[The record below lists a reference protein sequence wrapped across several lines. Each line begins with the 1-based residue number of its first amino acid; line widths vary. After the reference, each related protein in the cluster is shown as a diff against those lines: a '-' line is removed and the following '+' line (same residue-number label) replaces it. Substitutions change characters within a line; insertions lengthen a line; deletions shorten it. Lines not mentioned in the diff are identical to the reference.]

1 MRNIILQ
8 GNVLERLK
16 DMEAGRVH
24 CMITSPPY
32 YGVRNYGTQ
41 PQIWKP
47 EGYTACGEHEF
58 YEGEKKHNLGGCS
71 SKSTLR
77 DTPGQKAKENWAK
90 GVSCEHEFDNSISVK
105 DKAQKDFSKS
115 GLKNDGRPEEKRIAT
130 LINSKYHTCEH
141 EFEEKTNQLA
151 EGKIGA
157 KTTLDYG
164 NAKNNNNSYA
174 TKKKEYVSGFC
185 LKCGAWKGELG
196 LEPTPELYIEHVV
209 QIFREIKRV
218 LRKDGTAW
226 LNLGDSYW
234 GSGNA
239 SGHTEETENFGL
251 KTDSYG
257 TTKGHTTKKHT
268 ILKPKDL
275 IGIPWRVAIALQQDG
290 WWLRSDIIWSKKNPM
305 PESVTDRPTKAHEYI
320 FLLTKS
326 QKYYYDAEAIREE
339 PASGPSDLK
348 KMYEQK
354 DRIGGKTLN
363 ADDPLYKANM
373 STNIGQKRGVGDP
386 SGRNKRSVWE
396 VTTTPFAEAHFA
408 TFPQKLI
415 EPCILA
421 GTSERGVCAE
431 CGKPYERILEKV
443 SKRDFL
449 KDADKQYRSRAT
461 EHQITPKDQPNRGSV
476 DRVTSVNEDT
486 EQKMRMYNSK
496 YNEAETGQQLNAF
509 MREQTIVAE
518 RDESRIEAEELYPGD
533 PLMQKKYINYIHEHG
548 QLRKTKTIG
557 WKKTCKCETDKVK
570 PAIVLDPFFG
580 AGTTGLVALRSGRNF
595 IGIELNENY
604 IKIAEKRL
612 APFMLNLFD
621 QPEEEAA

>member
-8 GNVLERLK
+8 GNVLSRLH
-16 DMEAGRVH
+16 DMETGTVH

-32 YGVRNYGTQ
+32 YGLRAYGSD

-47 EGYTACGEHEF
+47 ERCTACDEYEF
-58 YEGEKKHNLGGCS
+58 YEEKKKHNLGGCS

-90 GVSCEHEFDNSISVK
+90 GVSCMHEFTINAQPRRIRNEADIVDQNSIQAK
-105 DKAQKDFSKS
+105 SKTMS
-115 GLKNDGRPEEKRIAT
+115 AAAFNAT
-130 LINSKYHTCEH
+130 GS
-141 EFEEKTNQLA
+141 
-151 EGKIGA
+151 
-157 KTTLDYG
+157 
-164 NAKNNNNSYA
+164 S
-174 TKKKEYVSGFC
+174 FC
-185 LKCGAWKGELG
+185 IKCGAWKGELG
-196 LEPTPELYIEHVV
+196 LEPTPELYIEHLV

-234 GSGNA
+234 GSWGNYGGQNRGDGKQREIINGSQA
-239 SGHTEETENFGL
+239 PNPAYNGL
-251 KTDSYG
+251 EDFIPPTA
-257 TTKGHTTKKHT
+257 TKHNY
-268 ILKPKDL
+268 LKPKDL
-275 IGIPWRVAIALQQDG
+275 IGIPWRVALALQQDG

-305 PESVTDRPTKAHEYI
+305 PESVTDRPTKSHEYI

-408 TFPQKLI
+408 TFPQKLV

-421 GTSERGVCAE
+421 GTSEHGVCAE

-443 SKRDFL
+443 SKRNFL
-449 KDADKQYRSRAT
+449 KDADKQYRSRST

-476 DRVTSVNEDT
+476 DTPRAESATKYDT
-486 EQKMRMYNSK
+486 ENSTAGRLATFRQGERMYNSK

-533 PLMQKKYINYIHEHG
+533 PIMQKKYINYIHEHG

-557 WKKTCKCETDKVK
+557 WRKTCKCETDRIK
-570 PAIVLDPFFG
+570 PAVVLDPFFG

-612 APFMLNLFD
+612 APFMQNLFD
-621 QPEEEAA
+621 QQEEEAA

>member
-16 DMEAGRVH
+16 DMETGSVH

-32 YGVRNYGTQ
+32 YGVRNYGTE

-58 YEGEKKHNLGGCS
+58 YEGKKKHNLGGCS

-77 DTPGQKAKENWAK
+77 DIPGQKAKENWAK
-90 GVSCEHEFDNSISVK
+90 GASCEHEFDTCTIIK

-130 LINSKYHTCEH
+130 NEKSKY
-141 EFEEKTNQLA
+141 NLQLA
-151 EGKIGA
+151 
-157 KTTLDYG
+157 
-164 NAKNNNNSYA
+164 
-174 TKKKEYVSGFC
+174 TKVLSGFC
-185 LKCGAWKGELG
+185 IKCGAWKGELG

-234 GSGNA
+234 GSWGNYGGQNRGNGKQREIINGSQA
-239 SGHTEETENFGL
+239 PNPAYDGL
-251 KTDSYG
+251 EDFIPPTA
-257 TTKGHTTKKHT
+257 TKHNY
-268 ILKPKDL
+268 LKPKDL
-275 IGIPWRVAIALQQDG
+275 IGIPWRVAIALQRDG

-339 PASGPSDLK
+339 AVRSGDT
-348 KMYEQK
+348 Q
-354 DRIGGKTLN
+354 IFG
-363 ADDPLYKANM
+363 
-373 STNIGQKRGVGDP
+373 GQKALNNIIGENDP
-386 SGRNKRSVWE
+386 RFRNGHEQWGRTHTQLSGRNKRSVWE

-415 EPCILA
+415 GPCILA
-421 GTSERGVCAE
+421 GTSEHGVCAE

-461 EHQITPKDQPNRGSV
+461 EHQIMPKDQPNRGSV
-476 DRVTSVNEDT
+476 DTPRAASATKYDT
-486 EQKMRMYNSK
+486 ENSTAGRLPTFRQGERMYNTK
-496 YNEAETGQQLNAF
+496 YADESHGQQLNAF

-518 RDESRIEAEELYPGD
+518 RDESRVEAEALYPGD
-533 PLMQKKYINYIHEHG
+533 IQAQKAYINYVHEHG

-557 WKKTCKCETDKVK
+557 WKKTCKCETEKVK

-595 IGIELNENY
+595 IGIELNEEY

-612 APFMLNLFD
+612 APFMQNLFN
-621 QPEEEAA
+621 QQEEEAA

>member
-16 DMEAGRVH
+16 DMETGRVH

-32 YGVRNYGTQ
+32 YGVRNYGTE

-90 GVSCEHEFDNSISVK
+90 GVSCAEHEWIDQDRYLYRGS
-105 DKAQKDFSKS
+105 SKS
-115 GLKNDGRPEEKRIAT
+115 KKLTEGHITE
-130 LINSKYHTCEH
+130 LIVT
-141 EFEEKTNQLA
+141 
-151 EGKIGA
+151 
-157 KTTLDYG
+157 
-164 NAKNNNNSYA
+164 
-174 TKKKEYVSGFC
+174 SGFC
-185 LKCGAWKGELG
+185 IKCGAWKGELG

-239 SGHTEETENFGL
+239 NGHTEETENFGR

-257 TTKGHTTKKHT
+257 TTKGHTAKKHT

-275 IGIPWRVAIALQQDG
+275 IGIPWRVALALQQDG

-305 PESVTDRPTKAHEYI
+305 PESVTDRPTKAHEYL

-339 PASGPSDLK
+339 PESGLSDLK
-348 KMYEQK
+348 KMSEQK

-363 ADDPLYKANM
+363 SDDPLYKANM
-373 STNIGQKRGVGDP
+373 NTNIGQKRGVGDP

-408 TFPQKLI
+408 TFPQKLV

-421 GTSERGVCAE
+421 GTSEHGVCAE
-431 CGKPYERILEKV
+431 CGKPYERILEKESRRQSEGENAEKQYKTRV
-443 SKRDFL
+443 SKF
-449 KDADKQYRSRAT
+449 SNMP
-461 EHQITPKDQPNRGSV
+461 EVQPNSGNVQRAESA
-476 DRVTSVNEDT
+476 TKYDT
-486 EQKMRMYNSK
+486 ENSTAGRLPTFRQGERMYNTK
-496 YNEAETGQQLNAF
+496 YADESHGQQLNAF
-509 MREQTIVAE
+509 MREQTIVVE
-518 RDESRIEAEELYPGD
+518 RDESRVEAEALYPGD
-533 PLMQKKYINYIHEHG
+533 IQSQKAYINYVHEHG

-557 WKKTCKCETDKVK
+557 WKKTCKCKTEKVK

-580 AGTTGLVALRSGRNF
+580 AGTTGLVALRGGRNF
-595 IGIELNENY
+595 IGIELNEDY

-612 APFMLNLFD
+612 APFMQNLFD
-621 QPEEEAA
+621 QQEEEAA